1 MENTQGFINQ
11 AEDEDRYR
19 NENGLANPRL
29 APLQTV
35 LDDDFGL
42 NTALR
47 VAGFNIIQC
56 DAESDTVEGYDSCQ
70 AMFLVSLLSPNQPN
84 TKTTPTEVQALLK
97 GHGWDENDLERDI
110 MYGADTWYST
120 CPIHKKG

>member
-1 MENTQGFINQ
+1 MEKIQNFINQ
-11 AEDEDRYR
+11 ADNEERYR
-19 NENGLANPRL
+19 QENGLANPRL
-29 APLQTV
+29 SSLQTV

-47 VAGFNIIQC
+47 VAGLNIIQC
-56 DAESDTVEGYDSCQ
+56 NAESEVVKGYDTCQ
-70 AMFLVSLLSPNQPN
+70 AIFLVSLLSP
-84 TKTTPTEVQALLK
+84 TRSIAKTTPAEVQALLK
-97 GHGWDENDLERDI
+97 GHGWDENELEHDT